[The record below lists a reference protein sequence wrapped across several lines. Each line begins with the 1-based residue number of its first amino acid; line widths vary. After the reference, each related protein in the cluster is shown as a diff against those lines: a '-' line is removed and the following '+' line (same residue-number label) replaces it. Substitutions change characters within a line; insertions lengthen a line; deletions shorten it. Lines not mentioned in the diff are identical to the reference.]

1 MLKQQREKQE
11 KRLKRKACQQDSKE
25 QKLCFQSP
33 TGQMIGHS
41 PVNKN
46 IRRILCKLEEKGI
59 HIEPFTSHAL
69 RDTFATRY
77 IEQGGNPQTLKTI
90 LGHSSLS
97 MTMDLYSHVLP
108 NTRQEEMDR
117 IVIKV

>member
-1 MLKQQREKQE
+1 MIDHGAINRNILKILSGLREQG
-11 KRLKRKACQQDSKE
+11 
-25 QKLCFQSP
+25 
-33 TGQMIGHS
+33 T
-41 PVNKN
+41 V
-46 IRRILCKLEEKGI
+46 
-59 HIEPFTSHAL
+59 IEPFTYHAL

-108 NTRQEEMDR
+108 NTRQEEMNR
-117 IVIKV
+117 IVIEI

>member
-1 MLKQQREKQE
+1 
-11 KRLKRKACQQDSKE
+11 
-25 QKLCFQSP
+25 
-33 TGQMIGHS
+33 MINHGA
-41 PVNKN
+41 VNRN
-46 IRRILCKLEEKGI
+46 IRKILSGLREHGTVM
-59 HIEPFTSHAL
+59 EPFTSHAL

-108 NTRQEEMDR
+108 NTRQEEMNR
-117 IVIKV
+117 IVIEI